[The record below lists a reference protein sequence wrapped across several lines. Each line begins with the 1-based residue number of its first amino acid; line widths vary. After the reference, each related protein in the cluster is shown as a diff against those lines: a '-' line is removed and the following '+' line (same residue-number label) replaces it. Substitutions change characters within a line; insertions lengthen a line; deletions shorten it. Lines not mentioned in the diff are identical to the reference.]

1 MKKSK
6 LLLNTLVKFFA
17 GIILVGALLFLPA
30 GTFNYFNGWLF
41 ISLLFVPM
49 MILGIVLFFKAP
61 DLLAKRLSSKEK
73 EKTQQ
78 GVVKFSALIFLL
90 GFVIAALDFKFG
102 WSKVPLWVV
111 IVASVILLI
120 SYGLYAEVMRENAYL
135 SRTVEVQENQKV
147 VDTGMYGIVR
157 HPMYAVTIW
166 LFLSIPLV
174 LGSLWSLLCFIPYPI
189 LIAVRIKNEEKILE
203 EGLPGYTEYKQKV
216 RWKILPFV
224 W

>member
-1 MKKSK
+1 
-6 LLLNTLVKFFA
+6 
-17 GIILVGALLFLPA
+17 
-30 GTFNYFNGWLF
+30 
-41 ISLLFVPM
+41 
-49 MILGIVLFFKAP
+49 
-61 DLLAKRLSSKEK
+61 
-73 EKTQQ
+73 
-78 GVVKFSALIFLL
+78 
-90 GFVIAALDFKFG
+90 
-102 WSKVPLWVV
+102 
-111 IVASVILLI
+111 
-120 SYGLYAEVMRENAYL
+120 MRENAYL

-147 VDTGMYGIVR
+147 VDTGMYKIVR

-174 LGSLWSLLCFIPYPI
+174 LGSWWALLCFIPYPI